1 MRESC
6 PRGHALN
13 VRLIAEPAD
22 GLGDYGYRATPGTGD
37 GCRCTRYM
45 AVGADA
51 SHVELDDELP
61 WRAA

>member
-1 MRESC
+1 MREGC
-6 PRGHALN
+6 PRGHALT

-22 GLGDYGYRATPGTGD
+22 GLGDYGCRATPGTGD

-45 AVGADA
+45 PVGAYA